1 MPPTDG
7 EAAGYLGTLLYL
19 IFRKYPY
26 QRLDGR
32 IRGNMH
38 QATIHRFCT
47 YGTLMEEDNCED
59 DFCEEDINQILSRR
73 TTVIQHESE
82 KGSSHPS
89 PKSHSPS
96 QITNR
101 SDIEID
107 HPDFWKKWS
116 KKAEID
122 MEVGDRL
129 RKKTVIVE
137 EPRRRCQ
144 MRRYEVDSSG
154 IAYKSKQTTVEST
167 PGHDESVLD
176 CSDLESSTS
185 DSEKE

>member
-82 KGSSHPS
+82 KVPS
-89 PKSHSPS
+89 ES
-96 QITNR
+96 
-101 SDIEID
+101 
-107 HPDFWKKWS
+107 
-116 KKAEID
+116 
-122 MEVGDRL
+122 VCC
-129 RKKTVIVE
+129 IVE
-137 EPRRRCQ
+137 NCDCRGTKKK
-144 MRRYEVDSSG
+144 MS
-154 IAYKSKQTTVEST
+154 
-167 PGHDESVLD
+167 DE
-176 CSDLESSTS
+176 EI
-185 DSEKE
+185 

>member
-26 QRLDGR
+26 QRLDG
-32 IRGNMH
+32 
-38 QATIHRFCT
+38 T

-89 PKSHSPS
+89 PKPHSPS

-101 SDIEID
+101 SHIEID
-107 HPDFWKKWS
+107 HPDFWKQIEEENCDCRGT
-116 KKAEID
+116 KKKMSDEEI
-122 MEVGDRL
+122 
-129 RKKTVIVE
+129 
-137 EPRRRCQ
+137 
-144 MRRYEVDSSG
+144 
-154 IAYKSKQTTVEST
+154 
-167 PGHDESVLD
+167 
-176 CSDLESSTS
+176 
-185 DSEKE
+185 